1 MESRTSFYYKFRSM
15 WRRCNSKVNKD
26 YPRYGARGIK
36 VEWKSYDEF
45 KKDMYE
51 SYLIHVKKHENNTS
65 IERINND
72 GNYSKQNCIWTT
84 NQNQSLNRRTNKFL
98 TVNGITKTYSEWAK
112 VIGCSRQ
119 ALRYRVTQGLDPN
132 LILTMPFKHSN
143 KYGK

>member
-15 WRRCNSKVNKD
+15 WRRCNSKVNRD
-26 YPRYGARGIK
+26 YSRYGARGIK

-51 SYLIHVKKHENNTS
+51 SYLAHVKKHGKDTS

-84 NQNQSLNRRTNKFL
+84 SQNQSLNRRTNKFL

-112 VIGCSRQ
+112 LIGCSRQ
-119 ALRYRVTQGLDPN
+119 ALRYRVVNGLDPN
-132 LILTMPFKHSN
+132 LILTLPFKYTN
-143 KYGK
+143 KYAK